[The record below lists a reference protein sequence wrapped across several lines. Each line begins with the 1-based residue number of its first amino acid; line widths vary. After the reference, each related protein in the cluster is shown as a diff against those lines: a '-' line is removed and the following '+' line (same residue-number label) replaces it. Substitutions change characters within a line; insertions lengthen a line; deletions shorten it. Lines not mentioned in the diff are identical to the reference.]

1 MKDLIGLIV
10 AYKAEI
16 SFTIKALILYWIF
29 SALVGAIPLP
39 PDDAPHWKRVGVAFL
54 NTLAGNLTRGIVGMR
69 DSCISFVRAIRG
81 GNHAD

>member
-16 SFTIKALILYWIF
+16 AFTIKALVLYWIF

-39 PDDAPHWKRVGVAFL
+39 CDDAPHWKKVGVAFL
-54 NTLAGNLTRGIVGMR
+54 NALAGNLTRGIVGMR
-69 DSCISFVRAIRG
+69 DSCITLIKTIRG
-81 GNHAD
+81 KGD